1 MSLTAVGPS
10 DPDSGAVLRDRPD
23 TRHPTAPRGGLG
35 SSALVLGALGS
46 VFVAVAI
53 ALSAVSPLT
62 VAGLAL
68 ASAGVVL
75 TIGGLVLGTLGAVRA
90 CPGRS
95 RTAISAAGLSI
106 AGLAGGLI
114 WLAAFVIL
122 AVTGPGPA
130 PLDGTDTTPACAPD
144 VCHVR

>member
-1 MSLTAVGPS
+1 M
-10 DPDSGAVLRDRPD
+10 LRDLPD
-23 TRHPTAPRGGLG
+23 ARHPAVPRGGLG
-35 SSALVLGALGS
+35 TSALVLGALGS

-130 PLDGTDTTPACAPD
+130 PLDGIDTTPACAPG
-144 VCHVR
+144 VCHTR

>member
-1 MSLTAVGPS
+1 M
-10 DPDSGAVLRDRPD
+10 
-23 TRHPTAPRGGLG
+23 
-35 SSALVLGALGS
+35 LGALGS
-46 VFVAVAI
+46 VFVSVAI

-62 VAGLAL
+62 VAGLAF

-75 TIGGLVLGTLGAVRA
+75 AIGGLVLGTLGAVRA

-95 RTAISAAGLSI
+95 RTAISAAGLSV

-114 WLAAFVIL
+114 WLVAFVIL

-130 PLDGTDTTPACAPD
+130 PVQGAGAAPTCGPGACHTP
-144 VCHVR
+144 

>member
-1 MSLTAVGPS
+1 M
-10 DPDSGAVLRDRPD
+10 
-23 TRHPTAPRGGLG
+23 
-35 SSALVLGALGS
+35 LGALGS

-130 PLDGTDTTPACAPD
+130 PIDGADTAPACAPG
-144 VCHVR
+144 VCHTP

>member
-1 MSLTAVGPS
+1 M
-10 DPDSGAVLRDRPD
+10 LRDRSD
-23 TRHPTAPRGGLG
+23 TRHPTTPRGGLG

-53 ALSAVSPLT
+53 ALSAVSPPA

-95 RTAISAAGLSI
+95 RTAISAAGLSV

-114 WLAAFVIL
+114 WLAVFVIL
-122 AVTGPGPA
+122 AVTGPGSA
-130 PLDGTDTTPACAPD
+130 PLDGTDTTPACAPGP
-144 VCHVR
+144 CHSP

>member
-1 MSLTAVGPS
+1 M
-10 DPDSGAVLRDRPD
+10 LRDRSD
-23 TRHPTAPRGGLG
+23 VRHPTTPPGGLG

-53 ALSAVSPLT
+53 ALSALSPLT
-62 VAGLAL
+62 VAGLAF

-75 TIGGLVLGTLGAVRA
+75 AIGGLVLGTLGAVRA

-95 RTAISAAGLSI
+95 RTAMSAAGLSV

-122 AVTGPGPA
+122 AVTGPGPPPVQGA
-130 PLDGTDTTPACAPD
+130 DATPACGPVA
-144 VCHVR
+144 CHTP

>member
-1 MSLTAVGPS
+1 M
-10 DPDSGAVLRDRPD
+10 LRDRSD
-23 TRHPTAPRGGLG
+23 TRHPAAPRGGLG

-75 TIGGLVLGTLGAVRA
+75 TVGGLVLGTLGAVRA

-130 PLDGTDTTPACAPD
+130 PLAGTDTTPACAPG
-144 VCHVR
+144 VCHTP